1 MNFKNSKHLIQ
12 FILLEVKVILK
23 KMVHKINYLVFQPMY
38 RYFKRVVYSDYISE
52 WKSRRLS
59 DESVKSPFA
68 PHNLLNPS
76 LNYLGTKTTVSSV
89 EVV

>member
-1 MNFKNSKHLIQ
+1 
-12 FILLEVKVILK
+12 
-23 KMVHKINYLVFQPMY
+23 MY

-59 DESVKSPFA
+59 DESIKSPFA